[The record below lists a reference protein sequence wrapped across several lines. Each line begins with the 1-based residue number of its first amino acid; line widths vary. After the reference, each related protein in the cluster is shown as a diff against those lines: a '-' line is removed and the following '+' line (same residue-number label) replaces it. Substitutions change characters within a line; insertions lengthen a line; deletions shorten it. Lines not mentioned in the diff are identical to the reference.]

1 MSVTIEAGT
10 KQLTML
16 NIYEVRKAKQQKLI
30 DLLDRVAK
38 EMAHKQAGL
47 ISFVIHRSFDGTR
60 VVNYSQ
66 WVSREAF
73 EKALANPE
81 ARKHLEAAMAVAI
94 NTPIFCEVVSVY
106 EGSLRAVSTPS
117 RS

>member
-1 MSVTIEAGT
+1 LRLRFESPLTATLPAHPLQSNIGDLWMSVTIKAGT
-10 KQLTML
+10 KQLTMF

-30 DLLDRVAK
+30 DLLDRAAK
-38 EMAHKQAGL
+38 ELAHKSSGL

-73 EKALANPE
+73 EA
-81 ARKHLEAAMAVAI
+81 
-94 NTPIFCEVVSVY
+94 
-106 EGSLRAVSTPS
+106 
-117 RS
+117 